1 MASTGGITMASTI
14 EKNWLKG
21 YDNNQPGNFEDVLE
35 LINKGK
41 TNHPIVIGFEN
52 QMTAMLESKGLLATQ
67 AKSYIDEAYKEGGT
81 GLGVLKHIAGTTPS
95 AADRGDVW
103 GDDSDITKGASY
115 LAAQTGSDKVKS
127 DNWQDNAAMI
137 SNLYTEG
144 FGREADTAGLKYW
157 TDQLSSGT
165 QSYAD
170 IARAFGASEEATIR
184 TDYHD
189 EFGRDV
195 DDAGLQYWL
204 RDETNYSKAALTGS
218 LEGDIRTGHADALQQ
233 YSRADDRIQ
242 GGVLNADGTTSNW
255 FTDAQEGGYA
265 NLDWRGYS
273 TDKDAKAT
281 DIQTDFDGSL
291 RYDFGHQDD
300 DWNKN
305 ENWAS
310 GINMHDDFDLASSG
324 TYSSG
329 ADKTGVERFRASV
342 AQARGDQMSRH
353 DADLNYQTTSQY
365 SGSNISTL
373 QDVQD
378 ILERREAILNTTSR
392 GDVDDTEGGTGIG
405 RMFTLDEMKPWMH
418 KSKDLGDLAEQL
430 GKEKWVILTKEL
442 EKYKDFS
449 PTGKLLQNPGMNL
462 DQRRTN
468 RNTLSNEYQVPVPPD
483 YQSPDLANVT
493 REDIEYMPPKDGTV
507 PDRNIRPLDSSYT
520 TAPQQAVRKQ
530 GAFVAG
536 TSAQGVR
543 RRQSSAA
550 RSGRSAMGTKQLA
563 RNNMQIKSL
572 NI

>member
-1 MASTGGITMASTI
+1 MESTGVIIMASTI
-14 EKNWLKG
+14 EKNWLKN

-35 LINKGK
+35 LKAKGED
-41 TNHPIVIGFEN
+41 NHPIVIGFEN

-67 AKSYIDEAYKEGGT
+67 AKSYIDEAYREGGT
-81 GLGVLKHIAGTTPS
+81 ALGALKHIAATKPS

-103 GDDSDITKGASY
+103 GDDADITKGASF
-115 LAAQTGSDKVKS
+115 LKAQEGSDKVKS
-127 DNWQDNAAMI
+127 DNWQDNAALI
-137 SNLYTEG
+137 SDLYTSG
-144 FGREADTAGLKYW
+144 FGREADTEGLKYW
-157 TDQLSSGT
+157 TDQLSSGNQT
-165 QSYAD
+165 YAD
-170 IARAFGASEEATIR
+170 IARAFGASEEAQIR
-184 TDYHD
+184 TDYHT

-204 RDETNYSKAALTGS
+204 RDETNYSKAALTNS
-218 LEGDIRTGHADALQQ
+218 LEGAIRDGHADALQQ
-233 YSRADDRIQ
+233 YSKEDDRIK
-242 GGVLNADGTTSNW
+242 GGVLKADGTTHDW

-265 NLDWRGYS
+265 NLDWRDYS
-273 TDKDAKAT
+273 TDKDAKVT

-300 DWNKN
+300 DWSSTV
-305 ENWAS
+305 S
-310 GINMHDDFDLASSG
+310 GIDMNEDFDLASSG

-342 AQARGDQMSRH
+342 AQAQGHKMSRH
-353 DADLNYQTTSQY
+353 DADLNYQATSQY
-365 SGSNISTL
+365 SGDNISTL

-378 ILERREAILNTTSR
+378 VLERRESILNVTSR
-392 GDVDDTEGGTGIG
+392 GDVDDAEGGTGIG

-418 KSKDLGDLAEQL
+418 KSKDLDDLAKKL

-442 EKYKDFS
+442 EKYKDFT
-449 PTGKLLQNPGMNL
+449 PTGKLLHNPGMII
-462 DQRRTN
+462 DERDTN
-468 RNTLSNEYQVPVPPD
+468 RNTLSNNYQVPVPPD
-483 YQSPDLANVT
+483 YQSPDLANVN
-493 REDIEYMPPKDGTV
+493 RQNVDYMPDLDGTV
-507 PDRNIRPLDSSYT
+507 PNRPLRKLDSSYT

>member
-1 MASTGGITMASTI
+1 MASTV

-21 YDNNQPGNFEDVLE
+21 YDNNQPGNFEDVLALKAAGE
-35 LINKGK
+35 D
-41 TNHPIVIGFEN
+41 NHPIVVTFEN
-52 QMTAMLESKGLLATQ
+52 QMTAMLESQGLLATQ
-67 AKSYIDEAYKEGGT
+67 AQSYIDEAYKEGGDA
-81 GLGVLKHIAGTTPS
+81 LGALKHVASTAPS

-103 GDDSDITKGASY
+103 GDDDDITKGASF
-115 LAAQTGSDKVKS
+115 LKAQADPNSTVVKS
-127 DNWQDNAAMI
+127 DNWQENAAMI
-137 SNLYTEG
+137 SELYTEG
-144 FGREADTAGLKYW
+144 FGREADAAGLKHW
-157 TDQLSSGT
+157 TEQLTSGNQT
-165 QSYAD
+165 YAE
-170 IARAFGASEEATIR
+170 IASAFGTSEEANIR
-184 TDYHD
+184 TDYHT

-204 RDETNYSKAALTGS
+204 RDETNYSKAALTNS
-218 LEGDIRTGHADALQQ
+218 LEGDIRAGHADALQQ
-233 YSRADDRIQ
+233 YSRAEDRIQ
-242 GGVLNADGTTSNW
+242 GGVLKADGTTANW

-265 NLDWRGYS
+265 NLDWRDYD
-273 TDKDAKAT
+273 TDKDAKVT

-300 DWNKN
+300 DWSSTV
-305 ENWAS
+305 S
-310 GINMHDDFDLASSG
+310 GIDMNKDFDLASSG

-342 AQARGDQMSRH
+342 AQAQGHKMSRH

-483 YQSPDLANVT
+483 YQGPDKANVT
-493 REDIEYMPPKDGTV
+493 RENVNYMPDLDGTV
-507 PDRNIRPLDSSYT
+507 PNRPLRNLDSSYT
-520 TAPQQAVRKQ
+520 PAPQQAGRNQ